1 MLQVGR
7 VSRAMPRVLMLVIL
21 AGVMACSRYRP
32 PVSATPVASPPPAP
46 RIVVETLTVR
56 DPELDRRA
64 ARLELTL
71 WEREAQIEVLERSL
85 QDTRQEVVRAM
96 ARIQTL
102 ATRAEAASGMAEV
115 DVALQML
122 GDAQESAVQQAM
134 QLMAQSS
141 AEFDKQNYAG
151 ALYLANQARE
161 LAAQGRRRLSVAE
174 QGALRQG
181 EVVFALPLTIRTTS
195 RGNVREGPGTNYA
208 VLYTTEDASRLT
220 ALSHLG
226 DWIRVSDEGGRTGW
240 ISRGLVDRGTD
251 GAR

>member
-1 MLQVGR
+1 MWRWGGLL
-7 VSRAMPRVLMLVIL
+7 ALTAL
-21 AGVMACSRYRP
+21 AGAMACSRSRP
-32 PVSATPVASPPPAP
+32 ASAVAPVASPPPAP

-56 DPELDRRA
+56 DPELDRRV

-71 WEREAQIEVLERSL
+71 WERDAQIEVLERSL
-85 QDTRQEVVRAM
+85 QETRQEVVRAM

-115 DVALQML
+115 DVALQAL
-122 GDAQESAVQQAM
+122 GDARESAVQQAR
-134 QLMAQSS
+134 QLMEQSS
-141 AEFDKQNYAG
+141 AEFERQNYAG
-151 ALYLANQARE
+151 ALYLANQARD

-181 EVVFALPLTIRTTS
+181 EVVFALPLSIRTTS

-220 ALSHLG
+220 ALSHMG
-226 DWIRVSDEGGRTGW
+226 DWIRVTDETGRTGW
-240 ISRGLVDRGTD
+240 ISRGLVDRGTT